1 MLLLVSE
8 ALLSSKTRIILL
20 KPLDISKIHI
30 RFEKDFLKKHAL
42 AKKHTENTEGG
53 TESIKKEEL
62 TDLAA
67 RYGPP
72 SGRLLRTTLAGPQL
86 SLLWRL
92 AREQRMQLS

>member
-1 MLLLVSE
+1 
-8 ALLSSKTRIILL
+8 LLSSKTRIILL

-42 AKKHTENTEGG
+42 AKKHTEKNTEGG
-53 TESIKKEEL
+53 TESIKQEEL

-72 SGRLLRTTLAGPQL
+72 SGSLLRTTLAGPS
-86 SLLWRL
+86 SLYCGY
-92 AREQRMQLS
+92 